1 MQILINLVLYGFMAF
16 LVYESAFVGEPD
28 YFMTFCVAFVML
40 VALIT
45 KLMPSLHVDKCSPG
59 EYPYED

>member
-16 LVYESAFVGEPD
+16 LVYDSIFIEPD
-28 YFMTFCVAFVML
+28 YFMTFCVVFVMF

>member
-1 MQILINLVLYGFMAF
+1 MGILINVILYGFMAF
-16 LVYESAFVGEPD
+16 LVYESLIVEHDYFFAFV
-28 YFMTFCVAFVML
+28 VLFVMG

-59 EYPYED
+59 EYPFED